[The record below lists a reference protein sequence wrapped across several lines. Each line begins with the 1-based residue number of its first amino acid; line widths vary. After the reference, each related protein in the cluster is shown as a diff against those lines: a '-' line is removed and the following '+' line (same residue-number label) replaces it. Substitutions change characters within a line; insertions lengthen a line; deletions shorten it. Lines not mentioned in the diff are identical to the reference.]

1 MSDNKTYY
9 YMRLKENFFETDSM
23 MLLEGMPDG
32 IIYSNILLKMYLRS
46 LKCNGKLLLNEYI
59 PYNAQMIATITRQQV
74 GTVEKALTIFEQ
86 LGLIDVL
93 DNGTIYMSDIEL
105 MVGKTSTEGDR
116 KKRARLENKKKQLGQ
131 MSDKCP
137 PEIEIESEIESEIE
151 LKENTKRKSTIP
163 YQQIADMY
171 NDTCV
176 SLPSVKS
183 LSDKRKKA
191 IKARLNTYTID
202 DFKNVFEKTERSDF
216 LTGRTGQWSATFD
229 WLLNENNMIKVL
241 EGNYDN
247 KQSKAKESDKAAEEK
262 KKDDEEAEFR
272 KLQMQKAKE
281 LAAKGMSRWK

>member
-1 MSDNKTYY
+1 
-9 YMRLKENFFETDSM
+9 MRLKENFFETDSM

-247 KQSKAKESDKAAEEK
+247 KQSKAKESDKVAEEK
-262 KKDDEEAEFR
+262 KKADEEAEFR

-281 LAAKGMSRWK
+281 LAAKGMSRWN

>member
-281 LAAKGMSRWK
+281 LAAKGMSRWN

>member
-1 MSDNKTYY
+1 
-9 YMRLKENFFETDSM
+9 
-23 MLLEGMPDG
+23 
-32 IIYSNILLKMYLRS
+32 
-46 LKCNGKLLLNEYI
+46 
-59 PYNAQMIATITRQQV
+59 
-74 GTVEKALTIFEQ
+74 
-86 LGLIDVL
+86 
-93 DNGTIYMSDIEL
+93 
-105 MVGKTSTEGDR
+105 
-116 KKRARLENKKKQLGQ
+116 
-131 MSDKCP
+131 MSDKCR

-202 DFKNVFEKTERSDF
+202 DFKTVFEKTERSDF

-247 KQSKAKESDKAAEEK
+247 KQSKAKESDKVAEEK
-262 KKDDEEAEFR
+262 KKADDEEAEFR

-281 LAAKGMSRWK
+281 LAAKGMSRWN